1 MVLDGH
7 GHDVWGLAFVAL
19 GLVGAFGV
27 YGHSAGPV
35 GTGLAALLGA
45 VFGLS
50 RYLVPPMFAVA
61 AYFLIRGP
69 REPEI
74 DEETGEVL
82 GTSVARRVI
91 GGLVVLLA
99 VNGLLHLIVAPP
111 TISADG
117 LDAYAAAGG
126 FIGGVSG
133 GGLGSLIGSWGA
145 GAVRTWSRFAAWT
158 CAAVARGCGPSWCR
172 AARWS
177 RSCARADA

>member
-1 MVLDGH
+1 M
-7 GHDVWGLAFVAL
+7 
-19 GLVGAFGV
+19 

-117 LDAYAAAGG
+117 LDAYAGAGG

-133 GGLGSLIGSWGA
+133 GGLGSLIGTWGA
-145 GAVRTWSRFAAWT
+145 GAVLVLVVALGTTLLAGLPFRDVLPMLREALVPAVDGGGDRKSTRLNSSHQSVSRM
-158 CAAVARGCGPSWCR
+158 PSS
-172 AARWS
+172 A
-177 RSCARADA
+177 